1 MKRCFTVIFIGL
13 MPFTAIAADSTV
25 SERLADYQSQG
36 ATDFSAQRGKAM
48 WNEKHALPNGSS
60 KISCASCH
68 GADLTQTGEHIKT
81 GKLIEPMA
89 PSINRERLTDGA
101 KIEKWFL
108 RNCKG
113 TLGRECTAQEKGD
126 FLTYIQSN

>member
-1 MKRCFTVIFIGL
+1 MKRWFIVIFIGL
-13 MPFTAIAADSTV
+13 MPFTAIAASGTV
-25 SERLADYQSQG
+25 SERLANYQSQG
-36 ATDFSAQRGKAM
+36 ATDFSAKRGKAM
-48 WNEKHALPNGSS
+48 WNEKHTLPNDSR
-60 KISCASCH
+60 KISCSSCH
-68 GADLTQTGEHIKT
+68 GSDLTQTGEHIKT

-89 PSINRERLTDGA
+89 PSINSERLTDAA

-113 TLGRECTAQEKGD
+113 TLGRECTVQEKGD